1 MCLDIVELISLPPW
15 RIYKGKCSLLEVVL
29 KLYQRTKRK
38 TCLRMKPRVKVRPN
52 EKKTATSEN
61 VSQGMVSSLVKW
73 WNSGAAKFTKVKLM
87 HYSTITIDR
96 VSCPMIPGHRTLA
109 LTLSENCN
117 YEAFS
122 KSDPSSLQE
131 GVADPGELQNDESP
145 INTRLSSEM
154 QGKGLGAHEAEINRW
169 LPAEMLEKV
178 FRHLHP
184 RDLKVAVLV
193 CKR

>member
-1 MCLDIVELISLPPW
+1 MFTIGSCAETLSKNKKKDM
-15 RIYKGKCSLLEVVL
+15 L
-29 KLYQRTKRK
+29 KNEAKSKSAHKRG
-38 TCLRMKPRVKVRPN
+38 
-52 EKKTATSEN
+52 KTATSEN

-73 WNSGAAKFTKVKLM
+73 WSSGAAKFTKVKLM

-109 LTLSENCN
+109 LTLSEN

-131 GVADPGELQNDESP
+131 GVADPGELPNHEGP
-145 INTRLSSEM
+145 INTRLSSKM
-154 QGKGLGAHEAEINRW
+154 QGKGLGGHEAEINRW